1 MPVLNG
7 VLETA
12 LYVDNFERARG
23 FYESLFELP
32 ILHIDQRMCA
42 YDVGGRGVL
51 LLFRRGE
58 SLHTIKVPGGTIPP
72 HDGQGPCHVA
82 FSIAM
87 HELTTWEA
95 RLSDFGIVIEGR
107 TNWPRGGI
115 SIYFRDS
122 DGHLLELATPGLW
135 RGY

>member
-1 MPVLNG
+1 MPTLTG

-12 LYVDNFERARG
+12 LYVDDFERARA
-23 FYESLFELP
+23 FYEGLFELP
-32 ILHIDQRMCA
+32 VLYSDQRMCA
-42 YDVGGRGVL
+42 YDVGGRGIL

-58 SLHTIKVPGGTIPP
+58 SFRTIDVPGGTIPP
-72 HDGQGPCHVA
+72 HDGQGPSHVA
-82 FSIAM
+82 FSIAA
-87 HELTTWEA
+87 HERPAWEA
-95 RLSDFGIVIEGR
+95 RLGDFGIEVEGR
-107 TNWPRGGI
+107 TVWPRGGI